1 MNMKKYLLI
10 YRGAVQ
16 PENGKEHMSE
26 WMSWVKDMG
35 EAMIDPG
42 LPVGSSK
49 TVSQDGVKDTQ
60 NSNPICGMSVI
71 QAVDLETALELTAAS
86 PHISIGGTIDVAET
100 MEMSMG

>member
-1 MNMKKYLLI
+1 MKKYLLI

-26 WMSWVKDMG
+26 WMSWVKGMG
-35 EAMIDPG
+35 EAMLDPG
-42 LPVGSSK
+42 LPVSSSK
-49 TVSQDGVKDTQ
+49 TVTKDQITDTQ
-60 NSNPICGMSVI
+60 SKNPICGMSVI

-86 PHISIGGTIDVAET
+86 PHISIGGTIDVAEA